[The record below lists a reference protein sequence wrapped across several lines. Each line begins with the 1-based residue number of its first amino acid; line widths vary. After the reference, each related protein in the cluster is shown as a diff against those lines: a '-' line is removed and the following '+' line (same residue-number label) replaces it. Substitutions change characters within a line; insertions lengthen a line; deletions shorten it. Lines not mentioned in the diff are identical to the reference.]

1 MKKPMAIAL
10 QSRRPSGLLGQI
22 VGRVMA
28 RETGAAN
35 RAALDALALEPDDRL
50 LEIGC
55 GHGWTLTAA
64 AQAVT
69 RGRLVGIDPSD
80 VMLQIA
86 RRRNAADLRAGRMEL
101 IRATSDLLPLPD
113 GAFDKALA
121 VHTVYFWPHPE
132 RDLAEIRRVMAPGGR
147 FVLGFRPAEDPAFA
161 RTFPAEVYHIRPA
174 AEVERAARQAGFA
187 RLRTETMTTP
197 QGLLS
202 LIIADVDQGAT
213 T

>member
-35 RAALDALALEPDDRL
+35 RAALGALALEPHDRL

-55 GHGWTLTAA
+55 GHGWTLAAA
-64 AQAVT
+64 AQTVT
-69 RGRLVGIDPSD
+69 SGRLVGLDPSD

-86 RRRNAADLRAGRMEL
+86 RRRNAADLRTGRIEL
-101 IRATSDLLPLPD
+101 IRGTCDRLPFAD
-113 GAFDKALA
+113 GAFDKAMA

-132 RDLAEIRRVMAPGGR
+132 RDLGEVRRVMAPGGR
-147 FVLGFRPAEDPAFA
+147 FVLGFRPGDDAAFA
-161 RTFPAEVYHIRPA
+161 HTFPAEVYHIRPA
-174 AEVERAARQAGFA
+174 AEVECAMRQAGFA
-187 RLRTETMTTP
+187 RLRTETKTTP

-202 LIIADVDQGAT
+202 LIIADVDREP
-213 T
+213 